1 MLRPPCLLSRF
12 SVNLPTNY
20 FALTNA
26 CPLLVKKG
34 RHNTAFTTPTMAT
47 SAKKS
52 PENGLAVPFA
62 LPGGNRIVTL
72 DEFIIRA
79 EKDFDFATG
88 ELTGLLRDIGVAA
101 KIINREVNK
110 AGLVNILGVA
120 DGSADNASGDRQQKL
135 DVYANEKLI
144 ECLKNSGECCAIASE
159 ENDDIIQVPPVSS
172 KKSNYIVLF
181 DPLDGSSNI
190 DVNVSVGTIFAI
202 YRRKSDP
209 AGPATAEDFL
219 QTGNKQVAAGY
230 VLYGT
235 STILVYTTGRGVN
248 GFTLDPSIGEF
259 CLSHRNMRIP
269 ENGQFYSVNQGYY
282 SKFDLEMR
290 RYIDHCSDQ
299 NYGLRYIGSMVS
311 DIHRILIQGGIFLYP
326 STRKY
331 PKGKLRLL
339 YECNP
344 LSMVVEQAGGKSFN
358 TQLKRILDMDP
369 KELHQRST
377 IAIGSPNMV
386 DELKAFIERYSALP
400 L

>member
-1 MLRPPCLLSRF
+1 
-12 SVNLPTNY
+12 
-20 FALTNA
+20 
-26 CPLLVKKG
+26 
-34 RHNTAFTTPTMAT
+34 MAT
-47 SAKKS
+47 TSKKD
-52 PENGLAVPFA
+52 A
-62 LPGGNRIVTL
+62 LMGADAGQPGFITGNRIVTL
-72 DEFIIRA
+72 DEFIIRS
-79 EKDFDFATG
+79 EKDFDYATG

-101 KIINREVNK
+101 KIVNREVNK
-110 AGLVNILGVA
+110 AGLVNIIGV
-120 DGSADNASGDRQQKL
+120 SDNQNTSGDVQQKL
-135 DVYANEKLI
+135 DLYANEKLI

-159 ENDDIIQVPPVSS
+159 ENDDIIQIPKVNTKHSHYV
-172 KKSNYIVLF
+172 VMF

-202 YRRKSDP
+202 YRRKSD
-209 AGPATAEDFL
+209 ASGLATVEDFL
-219 QTGNKQVAAGY
+219 QPGTKQVAAGY

-235 STILVYTTGRGVN
+235 STILVYTTGNGVN

-269 ENGQFYSVNQGYY
+269 ENGQNYSVNQGYY

-290 RYIDHCSDQ
+290 RYIDHCSDL

-311 DIHRILIQGGIFLYP
+311 DIHRILIHGGIFLYP

-344 LSMVVEQAGGKSFN
+344 LAFIVEQAGGKALN
-358 TQLKRILDMDP
+358 TQLKRILDMEP
-369 KELHQRST
+369 AELHQRST
-377 IAIGSPNMV
+377 IAIGSPAMV
-386 DELKAFIERYSALP
+386 DELKAFVERYSALP

>member
-1 MLRPPCLLSRF
+1 MPKHPAKSDVHHTIVAPPI
-12 SVNLPTNY
+12 PD
-20 FALTNA
+20 
-26 CPLLVKKG
+26 
-34 RHNTAFTTPTMAT
+34 
-47 SAKKS
+47 
-52 PENGLAVPFA
+52 
-62 LPGGNRIVTL
+62 NRIVTL
-72 DEFIIRA
+72 DEFIIRS
-79 EKDFDFATG
+79 EKDFEYATG

-110 AGLVNILGVA
+110 AGLVNILGVSS
-120 DGSADNASGDRQQKL
+120 GTENQSGDVQQKL
-135 DVYANEKLI
+135 DVYANERLI
-144 ECLKNSGECCAIASE
+144 ECLQNSGECCAVASE
-159 ENDDIIQVPPVSS
+159 ENDDIIPVPGVGYKPNHYV
-172 KKSNYIVLF
+172 VLF

-202 YRRKSDP
+202 YRRISDP
-209 AGPATAEDFL
+209 SGPSSREDFL
-219 QTGNKQVAAGY
+219 QPGKRQVAAGY

-269 ENGQFYSVNQGYY
+269 DNGQNYSVNQGYY

-311 DIHRILIQGGIFLYP
+311 DIHRILIHGGIFLYP

-331 PKGKLRLL
+331 PGGKLRLL

-344 LSMVVEQAGGKSFN
+344 LAMIIEQAGGKAIN
-358 TQLKRILDMDP
+358 TSLKRILDITP
-369 KELHQRST
+369 EELHQRST
-377 IAIGSPNMV
+377 VALGSPDMV

-400 L
+400 I